1 MLSHSTLKPAQGSR
15 RKKRLLGRG
24 DGSGHGSYSTRGCK
38 GQSSRS
44 GGGTKPGFEGGQ
56 TPLIRR
62 LPKIRGFN
70 NPNRTSYQVIN
81 VSQLEV
87 CDAGSLDT
95 VALFEKGLLSS
106 KTLPIKLLADGE
118 VTKKFT
124 ITVDAASKTAIEKI
138 EAQGGKVIVSKLPP
152 KADK

>member
-1 MLSHSTLKPAQGSR
+1 MLSHSNLKPAKGSR
-15 RKKRLLGRG
+15 RLKRLLGRG

-38 GQSSRS
+38 GQSSRT

-62 LPKIRGFN
+62 LPKIRGFK
-70 NPNRTSYQVIN
+70 NPNRTSYQALN

-87 CDAGSLDT
+87 CEAGEINT
-95 VALFEKGLLSS
+95 VVLFEKGLLSS
-106 KTLPIKLLADGE
+106 KTLPIKLLAEGE

-124 ITVDAASKTAIEKI
+124 ITVDAASAAAIEKI
-138 EAQGGKVIVSKLPP
+138 EAKGGKVIVSKLPAR
-152 KADK
+152 ADK